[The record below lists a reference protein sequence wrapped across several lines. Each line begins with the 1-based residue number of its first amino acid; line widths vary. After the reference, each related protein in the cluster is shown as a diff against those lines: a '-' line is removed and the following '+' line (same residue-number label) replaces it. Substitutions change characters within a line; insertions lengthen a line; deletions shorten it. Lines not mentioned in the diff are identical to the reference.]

1 MVDES
6 LEQIRINSN
15 LKKYQPTP
23 TKLQPTPTKLTQAM
37 DKMTQKK
44 KKSFDEPVGMVASVT

>member
-6 LEQIRINSN
+6 LEQIRINGN
-15 LKKYQPTP
+15 LK
-23 TKLQPTPTKLTQAM
+23 KLQPTPTKLTQAL

-44 KKSFDEPVGMVASVT
+44 KKSFDEPVDMVASVT